1 MLNAGKMRDRP
12 ILQARQSGTDALGQP
27 LEDWVYVAKLWA
39 NVRFVSGVEAI
50 KSGAETATAKASVLI
65 RRRDVTTAHRLLIA
79 GKPYDITA
87 VLPAPDHVDLTVK
100 ESP

>member
-1 MLNAGKMRDRP
+1 MRAGTLNERITLQRMAEGK
-12 ILQARQSGTDALGQP
+12 DAWGQP
-27 LEDWVYVAKLWA
+27 LEGWVDVARLWA
-39 NVRFVSGVEAI
+39 NVRFLSGVEAI
-50 KSGAETATAKASVLI
+50 KSGAETATATASVRI
-65 RRRDVTTAHRLLIA
+65 RKRDVTTAHRLLIA